1 MKLVDELACFRMRTG
16 AFKLEEYDVTNTCN
30 FWGAAGCHAPNLRR
44 LAFAL
49 TTLPCSSGEAERNWQ
64 ELKLNMTKKRNRLDR
79 DKLEKLIFVRRF
91 NNLNHKLF
99 DNKTK
104 QQDGFHA
111 WVRELLKKA
120 ADGGDKDETSGEDHS
135 NDDDDDDV
143 FQDRIEVGEQVK
155 INGREPGQPIVTL
168 TQLKK
173 DKAAKSWLFEKY
185 YKMCFVDKNPE
196 SDCGENEPL
205 SDDAEWEHR
214 VIMNVV
220 WWKRMGY
227 AVETALYG
235 TPDEQSIERYQI
247 NSQLH
252 EMIRDSPHNKHPMD
266 SEFESE

>member
-1 MKLVDELACFRMRTG
+1 
-16 AFKLEEYDVTNTCN
+16 
-30 FWGAAGCHAPNLRR
+30 
-44 LAFAL
+44 
-49 TTLPCSSGEAERNWQ
+49 
-64 ELKLNMTKKRNRLDR
+64 
-79 DKLEKLIFVRRF
+79 
-91 NNLNHKLF
+91 
-99 DNKTK
+99 
-104 QQDGFHA
+104 
-111 WVRELLKKA
+111 
-120 ADGGDKDETSGEDHS
+120 
-135 NDDDDDDV
+135 
-143 FQDRIEVGEQVK
+143 
-155 INGREPGQPIVTL
+155 
-168 TQLKK
+168 
-173 DKAAKSWLFEKY
+173 
-185 YKMCFVDKNPE
+185 MCFVDKNPE